1 MNRWPFPTSRL
12 ELGTRHL
19 VNSARDSSPTSVRL
33 VPLPASLPAHELA
46 RGHVSALTEQQPVL
60 ASASVREPESE
71 QPLEQGPAQERASGQ
86 VLEPE
91 PEQALLREHCFLSPC
106 PSRATRFPS
115 IPERQRRTKLLT

>member
-12 ELGTRHL
+12 ELVTRYR

-33 VPLPASLPAHELA
+33 VLLPASMPAHELA
-46 RGHVSALTEQQPVL
+46 RGHVSAQKELQRVQ
-60 ASASVREPESE
+60 ASALVQEPEPEPE

-91 PEQALLREHCFLSPC
+91 PALLREHCFLSPC